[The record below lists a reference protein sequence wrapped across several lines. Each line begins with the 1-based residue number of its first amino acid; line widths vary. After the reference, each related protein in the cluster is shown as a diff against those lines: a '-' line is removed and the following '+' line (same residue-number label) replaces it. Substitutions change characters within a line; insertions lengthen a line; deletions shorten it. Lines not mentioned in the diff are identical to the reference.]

1 MSNSSD
7 FSWSDAREEG
17 SIVAPEQAAIAVYE
31 NPNGDLVIRQQG
43 EMGEDDHFIYIQHT
57 YLPRLIA
64 SLEQARLKHQREPTN
79 E

>member
-1 MSNSSD
+1 MSYSD
-7 FSWSDAREEG
+7 EFNWVDARKEG
-17 SIVAPEQAAIAVYE
+17 TVVVPEQAAIAVYE

-64 SLEQARLKHQREPTN
+64 SLEQARLKHQREP